1 VSGLEHFPNG
11 SAIAAR
17 RDARGRLKYD
27 VFAPSGGD
35 PVAIRNDRN
44 EAVALALSLPP
55 LPADAPPPWQER
67 QPTLSPRAIARRREL
82 GLDKPEPMP
91 APPETRADYF
101 ETRVEP
107 PRVVEAYARGKAMTR
122 RR

>member
-1 VSGLEHFPNG
+1 VSGFERFANG
-11 SAIAAR
+11 AAVAVR

-27 VFAPSGGD
+27 VHGPAGGD
-35 PVAIRNDRN
+35 PVAIRASRD

-55 LPADAPPPWQER
+55 MPADAEFAWQER
-67 QPTLSPRAIARRREL
+67 PHSISPRSARRREL
-82 GLDKPEPMP
+82 GLDKPEPV
-91 APPETRADYF
+91 APPAETRADYF

-107 PRVVEAYARGKAMTR
+107 PRVIEAYTAGKAMTR